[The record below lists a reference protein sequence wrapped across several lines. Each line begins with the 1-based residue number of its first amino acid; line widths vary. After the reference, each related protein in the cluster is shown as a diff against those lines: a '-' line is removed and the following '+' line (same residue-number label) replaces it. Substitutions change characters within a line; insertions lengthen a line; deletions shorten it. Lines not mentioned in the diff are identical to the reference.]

1 MVQEKKSKRL
11 SRKLQKSY
19 VIKTDIDE
27 LSDVLCELL
36 KLLNIEELHIMT
48 YKDRIDVFATKEMTP
63 LHVELYE
70 RFFSLHPDD
79 AEKEEFDE
87 SGIRQLIYADRVTKR
102 KLIQTHIS
110 YITYDFELGDV
121 TDIVYKV

>member
-27 LSDVLCELL
+27 LNDVLCELL
-36 KLLNIEELHIMT
+36 KLLNVEELHIMT
-48 YKDRIDVFATKEMTP
+48 YKDRIDVFATKEMSP

-70 RFFSLHPDD
+70 RFFSLQPEN
-79 AEKEEFDE
+79 AKQEEFIKNQIKNRDN
-87 SGIRQLIYADRVTKR
+87 
-102 KLIQTHIS
+102 
-110 YITYDFELGDV
+110 F
-121 TDIVYKV
+121 

>member
-63 LHVELYE
+63 LHVEMYE

-79 AEKEEFDE
+79 AEQEEFIKNQIKNRDN
-87 SGIRQLIYADRVTKR
+87 
-102 KLIQTHIS
+102 
-110 YITYDFELGDV
+110 F
-121 TDIVYKV
+121 

>member
-27 LSDVLCELL
+27 LNDVLCELL
-36 KLLNIEELHIMT
+36 KLLNVEELHIMT
-48 YKDRIDVFATKEMTP
+48 YRDRIDVFATKEMTP

-70 RFFSLHPDD
+70 RFFSLQPQN
-79 AEKEEFDE
+79 AEQEEFIKNQIKNKDN
-87 SGIRQLIYADRVTKR
+87 
-102 KLIQTHIS
+102 
-110 YITYDFELGDV
+110 F
-121 TDIVYKV
+121 

>member
-1 MVQEKKSKRL
+1 MRAEKIQSQEKKSKRL

-70 RFFSLHPDD
+70 RFFGLHPDD
-79 AEKEEFDE
+79 AEKEELLKE
-87 SGIRQLIYADRVTKR
+87 QIYQD
-102 KLIQTHIS
+102 
-110 YITYDFELGDV
+110 
-121 TDIVYKV
+121 

>member
-27 LSDVLCELL
+27 LSDVLYELL

-70 RFFSLHPDD
+70 RFFNLHPDD
-79 AEKEEFDE
+79 AEKEELLKE
-87 SGIRQLIYADRVTKR
+87 QIYQD
-102 KLIQTHIS
+102 
-110 YITYDFELGDV
+110 
-121 TDIVYKV
+121 

>member
-36 KLLNIEELHIMT
+36 KLLKIEELHIMT

-70 RFFSLHPDD
+70 RFFSLHADD
-79 AEKEEFDE
+79 AEKEELLKE
-87 SGIRQLIYADRVTKR
+87 QIYQD
-102 KLIQTHIS
+102 
-110 YITYDFELGDV
+110 
-121 TDIVYKV
+121 

>member
-1 MVQEKKSKRL
+1 MVQEKKFKRL

-27 LSDVLCELL
+27 LNDVLCELL
-36 KLLNIEELHIMT
+36 KLLNVEELHIMT

-70 RFFSLHPDD
+70 RFFSLHPEND
-79 AEKEEFDE
+79 EQEEF
-87 SGIRQLIYADRVTKR
+87 IKNQILK
-102 KLIQTHIS
+102 
-110 YITYDFELGDV
+110 
-121 TDIVYKV
+121 

>member
-36 KLLNIEELHIMT
+36 KLLKIEELHIMT

-79 AEKEEFDE
+79 VEKEELLKE
-87 SGIRQLIYADRVTKR
+87 QIYHD
-102 KLIQTHIS
+102 
-110 YITYDFELGDV
+110 
-121 TDIVYKV
+121 

>member
-70 RFFSLHPDD
+70 RYFSLHPDD
-79 AEKEEFDE
+79 AEKEEFLKE
-87 SGIRQLIYADRVTKR
+87 QIYQDW
-102 KLIQTHIS
+102 
-110 YITYDFELGDV
+110 
-121 TDIVYKV
+121 

>member
-1 MVQEKKSKRL
+1 MKGRCYMVQEKKSKRL

-70 RFFSLHPDD
+70 RFLVY
-79 AEKEEFDE
+79 
-87 SGIRQLIYADRVTKR
+87 ILMMLKR
-102 KLIQTHIS
+102 KN
-110 YITYDFELGDV
+110 F
-121 TDIVYKV
+121 

>member
-36 KLLNIEELHIMT
+36 KLIEELHIMT

-70 RFFSLHPDD
+70 RYFSLHPDD
-79 AEKEEFDE
+79 AEKEELLKE
-87 SGIRQLIYADRVTKR
+87 QIYHD
-102 KLIQTHIS
+102 
-110 YITYDFELGDV
+110 
-121 TDIVYKV
+121 

>member
-70 RFFSLHPDD
+70 RLFSLHPDD
-79 AEKEEFDE
+79 AEKEELLKE
-87 SGIRQLIYADRVTKR
+87 QIYQD
-102 KLIQTHIS
+102 
-110 YITYDFELGDV
+110 
-121 TDIVYKV
+121 

>member
-1 MVQEKKSKRL
+1 MVQEKQSKRL

-36 KLLNIEELHIMT
+36 KLLKIEELHIMT
-48 YKDRIDVFATKEMTP
+48 YKDRIDVFATKEMPP

-70 RFFSLHPDD
+70 RFFSLQPEN
-79 AEKEEFDE
+79 AGQEEFVKNQIKNRD
-87 SGIRQLIYADRVTKR
+87 
-102 KLIQTHIS
+102 
-110 YITYDFELGDV
+110 DF
-121 TDIVYKV
+121 

>member
-19 VIKTDIDE
+19 VIKMDIDE

-48 YKDRIDVFATKEMTP
+48 YKDRIDVFATKEMPP

-70 RFFSLHPDD
+70 RFFSLKPDNS
-79 AEKEEFDE
+79 EQEELVKNQIKNRIDC
-87 SGIRQLIYADRVTKR
+87 
-102 KLIQTHIS
+102 
-110 YITYDFELGDV
+110 
-121 TDIVYKV
+121 

>member
-48 YKDRIDVFATKEMTP
+48 YKNRIDVFATKEMTP

-79 AEKEEFDE
+79 AEQEEFIKNQIKNRDN
-87 SGIRQLIYADRVTKR
+87 
-102 KLIQTHIS
+102 
-110 YITYDFELGDV
+110 F
-121 TDIVYKV
+121 

>member
-11 SRKLQKSY
+11 SRKPQKSY

-27 LSDVLCELL
+27 LSDVLYELL

-79 AEKEEFDE
+79 AEKEELLKE
-87 SGIRQLIYADRVTKR
+87 QIYQDWLLKR
-102 KLIQTHIS
+102 
-110 YITYDFELGDV
+110 
-121 TDIVYKV
+121 IVSI

>member
-70 RFFSLHPDD
+70 RYWLN
-79 AEKEEFDE
+79 
-87 SGIRQLIYADRVTKR
+87 
-102 KLIQTHIS
+102 
-110 YITYDFELGDV
+110 
-121 TDIVYKV
+121 

>member
-27 LSDVLCELL
+27 LSDVLYELL

-79 AEKEEFDE
+79 AEKEELLKE
-87 SGIRQLIYADRVTKR
+87 KIYQDWLLKR
-102 KLIQTHIS
+102 
-110 YITYDFELGDV
+110 
-121 TDIVYKV
+121 IVSI

>member
-19 VIKTDIDE
+19 VIKMDIDE

-79 AEKEEFDE
+79 AEQEEFIKNQIKNRDN
-87 SGIRQLIYADRVTKR
+87 
-102 KLIQTHIS
+102 
-110 YITYDFELGDV
+110 F
-121 TDIVYKV
+121 

>member
-19 VIKTDIDE
+19 VIKMDIDE

-36 KLLNIEELHIMT
+36 KLLKVEELHIMT
-48 YKDRIDVFATKEMTP
+48 YKDRIDVFATKEMPP

-70 RFFSLHPDD
+70 RFFSLHPEDD
-79 AEKEEFDE
+79 EQEE
-87 SGIRQLIYADRVTKR
+87 SIKNQILK
-102 KLIQTHIS
+102 
-110 YITYDFELGDV
+110 
-121 TDIVYKV
+121 

>member
-11 SRKLQKSY
+11 SSKLRKSY

-36 KLLNIEELHIMT
+36 KLLKVEELHIMT
-48 YKDRIDVFATKEMTP
+48 YKDRIDVFATKEMQP

-70 RFFSLHPDD
+70 RFFSLHPEND
-79 AEKEEFDE
+79 EQEEF
-87 SGIRQLIYADRVTKR
+87 IKNQILK
-102 KLIQTHIS
+102 
-110 YITYDFELGDV
+110 
-121 TDIVYKV
+121 

>member
-48 YKDRIDVFATKEMTP
+48 YKDRIWYYVKKKD
-63 LHVELYE
+63 
-70 RFFSLHPDD
+70 S
-79 AEKEEFDE
+79 
-87 SGIRQLIYADRVTKR
+87 
-102 KLIQTHIS
+102 
-110 YITYDFELGDV
+110 
-121 TDIVYKV
+121 

>member
-11 SRKLQKSY
+11 SSKFRKSY

-36 KLLNIEELHIMT
+36 KLLKVEELHIMT
-48 YKDRIDVFATKEMTP
+48 YKDRIDVFATKEMQP

-70 RFFSLHPDD
+70 RFFSLHPEND
-79 AEKEEFDE
+79 EQEEF
-87 SGIRQLIYADRVTKR
+87 IKNQILK
-102 KLIQTHIS
+102 
-110 YITYDFELGDV
+110 
-121 TDIVYKV
+121 

>member
-48 YKDRIDVFATKEMTP
+48 YKDRIDVFATKEMPP

-70 RFFSLHPDD
+70 RFFGLQPDNSEQEELVIKIELIVN
-79 AEKEEFDE
+79 EK
-87 SGIRQLIYADRVTKR
+87 
-102 KLIQTHIS
+102 
-110 YITYDFELGDV
+110 
-121 TDIVYKV
+121 VYF

>member
-1 MVQEKKSKRL
+1 MIQEKKSKRL
-11 SRKLQKSY
+11 SSKLRKSY

-27 LSDVLCELL
+27 LSDVLYELL

-79 AEKEEFDE
+79 AEKEELLKE
-87 SGIRQLIYADRVTKR
+87 EIYQD
-102 KLIQTHIS
+102 
-110 YITYDFELGDV
+110 
-121 TDIVYKV
+121 

>member
-27 LSDVLCELL
+27 LSDVLYELL

-79 AEKEEFDE
+79 TEKEELLKE
-87 SGIRQLIYADRVTKR
+87 QIYQD
-102 KLIQTHIS
+102 
-110 YITYDFELGDV
+110 
-121 TDIVYKV
+121 